1 MMVVFTAKSQ
11 QYFHAVFDINA
22 ASWFSQSLKNF
33 YSFLYLPHYFFSNR
47 NREIAP
53 TFCRGNLHLIGVFL
67 FSALSPKLEPGDHT
81 TLLEPLQALPNKIL
95 ASQAGASLRRQDYIN
110 IYKYCQYK
118 FIHQRSSSIK
128 RQFPHFT
135 ARCARPSF
143 GQGITL
149 PPLENQAQRN
159 SEPFEL
165 PELIPS
171 KKQLISQKLRRMQS
185 DTINHLF
192 TNFIKQT

>member
-1 MMVVFTAKSQ
+1 MVVFTAKSQ

-22 ASWFSQSLKNF
+22 ASWFSQSLKNL

-135 ARCARPSF
+135 ARCARPS
-143 GQGITL
+143 L
-149 PPLENQAQRN
+149 DKESLCPLSKNQAQRN

>member
-22 ASWFSQSLKNF
+22 ASWFSQSLKNL
-33 YSFLYLPHYFFSNR
+33 YSSLNLPHYFFSNR

-149 PPLENQAQRN
+149 PPLEKSSTAQFRT
-159 SEPFEL
+159 F
-165 PELIPS
+165 
-171 KKQLISQKLRRMQS
+171 
-185 DTINHLF
+185 
-192 TNFIKQT
+192 

>member
-22 ASWFSQSLKNF
+22 ASWFSQSLKNL
-33 YSFLYLPHYFFSNR
+33 YSFLYLPHYFFFFL

-95 ASQAGASLRRQDYIN
+95 ASQAGASLCRQDYIN

-135 ARCARPSF
+135 ARCARRSF

-149 PPLENQAQRN
+149 SPLEKSSTAQFRT
-159 SEPFEL
+159 F
-165 PELIPS
+165 
-171 KKQLISQKLRRMQS
+171 
-185 DTINHLF
+185 
-192 TNFIKQT
+192 